1 MPPGISRHEF
11 AKFWTFVPM
20 EGKSDSIYFAKR
32 YTQRRRRYIYRGEED
47 IYIEKLD
54 RSANTTVFF
63 KIKVDKC

>member
-20 EGKSDSIYFAKR
+20 EGKSASIYFAK
-32 YTQRRRRYIYRGEED
+32 RYIYRGEED
-47 IYIEKLD
+47 IYIEKID

-63 KIKVDKC
+63 KIKLDKC